1 MNLIRINVYLDNN
14 RWADYP
20 DTRHETTLPNLMA
33 MKRYGPYR
41 VDIGEDVE
49 ERVYYLS
56 ILHALLENC
65 KQELLAFKQFGR
77 GGIQILIED
86 KIKPATTMYIPHGV
100 YGEDDGLLHIPHALS
115 SLYSGVILLA
125 NTEQD
130 DNQRPTAS
138 SSSSVTYREHTIPN
152 LSYPS

>member
-49 ERVYYLS
+49 EVCGKKS
-56 ILHALLENC
+56 
-65 KQELLAFKQFGR
+65 
-77 GGIQILIED
+77 
-86 KIKPATTMYIPHGV
+86 PHKSARS
-100 YGEDDGLLHIPHALS
+100 GEG
-115 SLYSGVILLA
+115 ILLIYSA
-125 NTEQD
+125 CI
-130 DNQRPTAS
+130 A
-138 SSSSVTYREHTIPN
+138 
-152 LSYPS
+152 

>member
-33 MKRYGPYR
+33 IKRYGPYR

-49 ERVYYLS
+49 E
-56 ILHALLENC
+56 
-65 KQELLAFKQFGR
+65 QFGR